1 MSCYKK
7 DIEEKKKLI
16 LVIPD
21 LPPSW
26 NQFLNRRLKDR
37 LHLLMSHKNT
47 FGWWI
52 KIKLFEME
60 KSKTGIPFFEKSFRI
75 SFTFTVPH
83 NLFDTNNLCEK
94 YIIDLFNA
102 SSENCIRP
110 IYADDRVLNNPQ
122 VVKNAEVRKGIKQT
136 IIIIEEI

>member
-1 MSCYKK
+1 MSCYKN
-7 DIEEKKKLI
+7 DLKKKKFI

-26 NQFLNRRLKDR
+26 NQFFNRRLKDR
-37 LHLLMSHKNT
+37 LHLQMSHKKS
-47 FGWWI
+47 FGWWV
-52 KIKLFEME
+52 KVQLLEME
-60 KSKTGIPFFEKSFRI
+60 KSKMEIPFFDKPFKI
-75 SFTFTVPH
+75 ILTFTVPH
-83 NLFDTNNLCEK
+83 GLFDTNNLCEK

-122 VVKNAEVRKGIKQT
+122 VIKNAEVRKGIKQT

>member
-1 MSCYKK
+1 MSCYENDLK
-7 DIEEKKKLI
+7 KKKLV

-37 LHLLMSHKNT
+37 LHLQLSHKKS
-47 FGWWI
+47 FGWWA
-52 KIKLFEME
+52 KIQLLEME
-60 KSKTGIPFFEKSFRI
+60 KSKMGIPFINKPFRI
-75 SFTFTVPH
+75 SLTFTVPH
-83 NLFDTNNLCEK
+83 GLFDTNNLCEK

-110 IYADDRVLNNPQ
+110 IYADDRVGNNPQ
-122 VVKNAEVRKGIKQT
+122 VIKNAEVRKGIRQT